1 MTNNKTIL
9 NWLEEMKEL
18 VTPDNVVWID
28 GSEEQIEDLRRS
40 SICYYH
46 RTAVRPAKQAR

>member
-18 VTPDNVVWID
+18 VTA
-28 GSEEQIEDLRRS
+28 LRSRS
-40 SICYYH
+40 
-46 RTAVRPAKQAR
+46 RTCAVRPAKQAR

>member
-1 MTNNKTIL
+1 MTNNKTVL

-28 GSEEQIEDLRRS
+28 GSEE
-40 SICYYH
+40 
-46 RTAVRPAKQAR
+46 